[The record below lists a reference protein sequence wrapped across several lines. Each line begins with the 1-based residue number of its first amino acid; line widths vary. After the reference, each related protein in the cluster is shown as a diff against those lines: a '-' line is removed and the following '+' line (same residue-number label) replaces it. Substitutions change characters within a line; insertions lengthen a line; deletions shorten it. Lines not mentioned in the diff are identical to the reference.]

1 LRIPALKEKTDMA
14 SDARALYSAHSAT
27 VPASRAKT
35 LGLAWIVYGVVR
47 LAVTVWLISFTT
59 TATLM
64 FGALLTRVPDPFTIM
79 NGFHILYS
87 VVIVWSGISAVLGI
101 VAGLAMLASQ
111 RASRILVVAAAL
123 LALPELPFGIML
135 GVYTMTHIALR
146 D

>member
-1 LRIPALKEKTDMA
+1 MA
-14 SDARALYSAHSAT
+14 SDARAFYSAHPGT
-27 VPASRAKT
+27 VQASDAKT
-35 LGLAWIVYGVVR
+35 LGLVWIAYGVVR
-47 LAVTVWLISFTT
+47 LAVTIWLIAFTT

-79 NGFHILYS
+79 NVFHILYS

-101 VAGLAMLASQ
+101 IAGLAMLASP

-123 LALPELPFGIML
+123 LALPELPLGIML
-135 GVYTMTHIALR
+135 GVYTLTHVAPR

>member
-1 LRIPALKEKTDMA
+1 MA
-14 SDARALYSAHSAT
+14 SDARAFYSAHPGALT
-27 VPASRAKT
+27 ASGTKT
-35 LGLAWIVYGVVR
+35 LGLAWIVYGVFR

-79 NGFHILYS
+79 TVFHIVYS
-87 VVIVWSGISAVLGI
+87 AVIVWSGISAVLGI
-101 VAGLAMLASQ
+101 VAGLTLVASQ
-111 RASRILVVAAAL
+111 RGSRILVIAAAL

-135 GVYTMTHIALR
+135 GVYTMTHIASR

>member
-1 LRIPALKEKTDMA
+1 MA
-14 SDARALYSAHSAT
+14 SDARAFYSAHPGT
-27 VPASRAKT
+27 IPASDAKT
-35 LGLAWIVYGVVR
+35 LGLVWIAYGVVR
-47 LAVTVWLISFTT
+47 LAVTIWLIAFTT

-79 NGFHILYS
+79 NVFHILYS

-101 VAGLAMLASQ
+101 IAGLAMLASQ

-135 GVYTMTHIALR
+135 GVYTLMHVAPR